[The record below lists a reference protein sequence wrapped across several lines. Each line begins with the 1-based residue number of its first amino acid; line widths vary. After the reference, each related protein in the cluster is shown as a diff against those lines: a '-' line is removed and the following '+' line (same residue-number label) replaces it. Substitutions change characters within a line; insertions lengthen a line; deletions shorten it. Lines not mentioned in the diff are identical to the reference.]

1 MNVPATAIQIQN
13 VTRCF
18 DELIAVDDVSLQVQ
32 TGTTLGL
39 IGPNGAGKT
48 SLLRMLATLSIPDSG
63 DVLIQG
69 LSVIH
74 QPRMVR
80 RLLGFMPAE
89 FGYPRGLTI
98 HEYLEYFGSLYQ
110 VPAAELAR
118 RIHDVKELTELTA
131 RDNVAVRGL
140 STGNRQRLLL
150 ARTLLHDPQILLV
163 DEPASG
169 LDPRARN
176 ELRGIIRTLASL
188 GKTIVVSS
196 HILPDLEEVSD
207 SVAIMEAGRLVTHG
221 SLEQL
226 RHVSGETGLQ
236 IRIRVSGES
245 VDGAAVILR
254 SHSRVMSCE
263 VRSAELIVRAEDG
276 SGNELLQLLIAEQ
289 IPIIE
294 YARETLDLEDI
305 FMQSTAGR
313 VT

>member
-1 MNVPATAIQIQN
+1 MNAPVTAIQIQN
-13 VTRCF
+13 VTRRF

-32 TGTTLGL
+32 AGTTLGL

-48 SLLRMLATLSIPDSG
+48 SLLRMLATLSIPDTG

-69 LSVIH
+69 LSVIR
-74 QPRMVR
+74 QPRLVR

-98 HEYLEYFGSLYQ
+98 HEYLEYFGALYQ
-110 VPAAELAR
+110 VPAVELRR
-118 RIHDVKELTELTA
+118 RIQDVKELTELTA
-131 RDNVAVRGL
+131 RDNGAVRGL

-150 ARTLLHDPQILLV
+150 ARTLLHDPQILLL

-226 RHVSGETGLQ
+226 RHTSGETGIQ
-236 IRIRVSGES
+236 TRIRVPVEFLEA
-245 VDGAAVILR
+245 AAVLLR
-254 SHSRVMSCE
+254 AHSSVVSCE
-263 VRSAELIVRAEDG
+263 VRSPEVVVRAEEE
-276 SGNELLQLLIAEQ
+276 SGNELLRILISEQ
-289 IPIIE
+289 IPILE
-294 YARETLDLEDI
+294 YAREALDLEDI